1 MQLKINGEYY
11 DINVEPNESLLRVL
25 RDHLQLTGTPN
36 GCTPEACTGSCI
48 VLINGKAYPS
58 CKVPVGSL
66 EDDRIRTIEGISELH
81 PVKKA
86 WKDEG
91 IKECPA
97 YKTAHILEA
106 ISLLSRML
114 NPSPEDIEEALN
126 GERCSCAK
134 DPRVIRAINTASKY
148 NYDS

>member
-1 MQLKINGEYY
+1 MQLKINGEYRN
-11 DINVEPNESLLRVL
+11 INVQPDETLLRII
-25 RDHLQLTGTPN
+25 RDHLHLTGTPN
-36 GCTPEACTGSCI
+36 GCTHEVCTGACTI
-48 VLINGKAYPS
+48 LINGKAYPS
-58 CKVPVGSL
+58 CKITVGSL
-66 EDDRIRTIEGISELH
+66 DGDKVRTIEGISEKN
-81 PVKKA
+81 PVRKA

-91 IKECPA
+91 IQECPE

-114 NPSPEDIEEALN
+114 NPSPEDIKEALG
-126 GERCSCAK
+126 GERCNCAK

>member
-1 MQLKINGEYY
+1 MRLKINGEYREI
-11 DINVEPNESLLRVL
+11 DAQPNETLLNVL
-25 RDHLQLTGTPN
+25 RERLHLTGTPN
-36 GCTPEACTGSCI
+36 GCKPEACTGACT

-58 CKVPVGSL
+58 CKITVGSL
-66 EDDRIRTIEGISELH
+66 EDDRIRTIEGISEQH

-91 IKECPA
+91 IQECPA
-97 YKTAHILEA
+97 CKNAHILEA

-114 NPSPEDIEEALN
+114 NPYPEDIEESLN
-126 GERCSCAK
+126 GERCTCSQ
-134 DPRVIRAINTASKY
+134 DPKVIRAINTASKY